1 MTLKVIKFGQFK
13 KIAAAENKHL
23 EIEKIEVAA
32 STALERA
39 DEQLRIDVIEELVAS
54 GVAPH
59 VAANLTNTLPK
70 LMAKAKEINFI

>member
-1 MTLKVIKFGQFK
+1 MFKVVKLNSLTK
-13 KIAAAENKHL
+13 VAAAENKHL

-32 STALERA
+32 STAVERA
-39 DEQLRIDVIEELVAS
+39 DEQFRMDVIEELVSS
-54 GVAPH
+54 GIAPH